1 LRERRAHHLRLHA
14 KKHDIG
20 LAHSLDVVRENGNA
34 ERFRKR
40 SGFLGML
47 NSGAGLFAREK
58 SALQKCLKQNPAH
71 LACPDDC
78 DARALADFAR
88 PRTRAGLF

>member
-1 LRERRAHHLRLHA
+1 MRERRAHHLRLHA

-20 LAHSLDVVRENGNA
+20 LAHCLDVVCVNGNA

-40 SGFLGML
+40 RGLLRML
-47 NSGAGLFAREK
+47 NGGASLLAREE
-58 SALQKCLKQNPAH
+58 SALQKRLKQNPAH
-71 LACPDDC
+71 LARADDG

-88 PRTRAGLF
+88 RRTRAGLS